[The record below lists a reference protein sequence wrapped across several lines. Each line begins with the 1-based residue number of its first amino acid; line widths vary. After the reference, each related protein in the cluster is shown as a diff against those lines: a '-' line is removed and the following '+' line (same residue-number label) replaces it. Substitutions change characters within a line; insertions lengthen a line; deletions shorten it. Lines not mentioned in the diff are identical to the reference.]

1 MAMTADE
8 IKESCKMIDVVER
21 YGLRP
26 DRHGFLNCVFHTGD
40 NTASL
45 KIYKDSFYCFGCHAS
60 GDIFT
65 FVQKMDNCSFKQ
77 AVRSLGGD
85 TTLSDAAI
93 TRIAKRKRE
102 AKRYKKRLNDALMGT
117 RYASSE
123 LLYAKQILNV
133 MEPFSDAW
141 CEVQNMLPA
150 LERNADAALTTY
162 QDIISEGR

>member
-1 MAMTADE
+1 MGIEDL
-8 IKESCKMIDVVER
+8 KETYQMIDIVER
-21 YGLRP
+21 YGLKPNRA
-26 DRHGFLNCVFHTGD
+26 GFLNCPFHSGD
-40 NTASL
+40 HTASL
-45 KIYKDSFYCFGCHAS
+45 KLYKKQFHCFGCQAH
-60 GDIFT
+60 GDIFK
-65 FVQKMDNCSFKQ
+65 FIMMMDNCSFRD
-77 AVRSLGGD
+77 AVKTLGGD

-102 AKRYKKRLNDALMGT
+102 AKRYRKRLDDALMGT